1 MSAPLRGVCQE
12 LAEVVAARLF
22 RRDAEHRATGFLQAR
37 NRADMLADA
46 LSESPD
52 LVSGIERRAQMLLSW
67 FDCTALLG
75 RIHGKPVRCGTDAT
89 PPPQT
94 FWRPVNSHAPKA
106 DLPISNG
113 CRKRPKIT

>member
-1 MSAPLRGVCQE
+1 M
-12 LAEVVAARLF
+12 VAARLF

-89 PPPQT
+89 PPPALPT
-94 FWRPVNSHAPKA
+94 RRGPIPSAWTTSGSRPPTRSAS
-106 DLPISNG
+106 I
-113 CRKRPKIT
+113 